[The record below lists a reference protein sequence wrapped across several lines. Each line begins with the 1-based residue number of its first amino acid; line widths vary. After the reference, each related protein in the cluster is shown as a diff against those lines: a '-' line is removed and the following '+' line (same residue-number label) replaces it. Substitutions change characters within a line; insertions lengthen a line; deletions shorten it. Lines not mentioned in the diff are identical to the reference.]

1 MDSNEI
7 DRKKVERLVS
17 EIYNVKKNVRD
28 VEKNI
33 YEQLDILKILLE
45 NLNTL
50 QIDIIQKLEEV
61 E

>member
-61 E
+61 D

>member
-1 MDSNEI
+1 MDTKEI

-17 EIYNVKKNVRD
+17 EIYNIKKNVRD

-33 YEQLDILKILLE
+33 YEQLDILKKLLE
-45 NLNTL
+45 NLNAL
-50 QIDIIQKLEEV
+50 QIDIIQKLEEG